1 MPAFAEVRY
10 ASRPGSA
17 RPNEDLAVAGPS
29 WAVVL
34 DGATAASGVD
44 PGCAHGVAWLVRR
57 LGGALAAALAAGDGA
72 PLRDILAEAIS
83 VTMGAHAGTCDL
95 ANPDSPSSTVAML
108 RLRGGAVEHLVLG
121 DSPVVLSRAGGGAEV
136 IGDDRVER
144 LPGGRPYS
152 LELVRRMRNT
162 DGGFWVAS
170 TRPEAAARAL
180 TGVADG
186 AGLLGAGLF
195 TDGVARLVDWYGWSW
210 DDVLTALTGH
220 GPGALIGAVREL
232 ETTRGPLRGKR
243 HDDATALWA
252 VLPAQP

>member
-1 MPAFAEVRY
+1 M
-10 ASRPGSA
+10 PGSA

-44 PGCAHGVAWLVRR
+44 AGCDHGVAWLVRR
-57 LGGALAAALAAGDGA
+57 LGGALAAGLAAGDGA
-72 PLRDILAEAIS
+72 PLGDLLAEAIS

-108 RLRGGAVEHLVLG
+108 RLRGGAVEYLVLG

-152 LELVRRMRNT
+152 LELVRRMRNAE
-162 DGGFWVAS
+162 GGFWVAS
-170 TRPEAAARAL
+170 TRPEAAERAVS
-180 TGVADG
+180 GVADG
-186 AGLLGAGLF
+186 AGLRGAALF

-210 DDVLTALTGH
+210 DGVLDTLAGH

-232 ETTRGPLRGKR
+232 ERARGPVRGKR

-252 VLPAQP
+252 AFPVTAGRGL